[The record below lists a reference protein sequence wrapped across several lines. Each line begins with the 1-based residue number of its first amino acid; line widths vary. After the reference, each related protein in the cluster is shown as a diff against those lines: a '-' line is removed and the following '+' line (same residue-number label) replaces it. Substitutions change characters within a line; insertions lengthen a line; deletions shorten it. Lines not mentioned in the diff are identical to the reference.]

1 MSSAD
6 ARPHIL
12 CAGIGVLD
20 EVFAVERFPVG
31 EFKTQA
37 SAHMSVSG
45 GNAAN
50 AAVAIV
56 RLGARASFVG
66 PLGGPAGGDPNGDR
80 LLALM
85 QAQGIDCSACPRMAG
100 VPSSISAICIDAH
113 GERAIVNH
121 RDDRLVAL
129 RPADP
134 AALVADADPD
144 AVVVDNRF
152 PEFVESICLA
162 ARDRGL
168 PIVLDADE
176 PRRQSNVLLNLV
188 SHVLF
193 SAEGLGAT
201 VGHDDLAAGLV
212 QARALTPSFLA
223 VSDGANGVLW
233 LDGDAL
239 RHTPAFP
246 ITAVDTLG
254 AGDTLHGAFALMLAE
269 GQSERDA
276 MRFASAAAGI
286 KCTRFGGIT
295 GVPSRA
301 EVEEFLARHPAA

>member
-1 MSSAD
+1 VSLIRA
-6 ARPHIL
+6 PHIL

-20 EVFAVERFPVG
+20 EVFRVEQFPVG

-66 PLGGPAGGDPNGDR
+66 PLGGPAGADPNGDKF
-80 LLALM
+80 LALM

-100 VPSSISAICIDAH
+100 VPSSISAICIDPR

-121 RDDRLVAL
+121 RDDRLIAL

-134 AALVADADPD
+134 GALVADADAD

-152 PEFVESICLA
+152 PEFVELVCLA

-176 PRRQSNVLLNLV
+176 PRRESNVLLNLV

-193 SAEGLGAT
+193 SAEGLRAM
-201 VGHDDLAAGLV
+201 VGHDDLAAGLIEV
-212 QARALTPSFLA
+212 RGMTPSFLA

-233 LDGDAL
+233 LEGDAP

-246 ITAVDTLG
+246 IHAVDTLG

-269 GQSERDA
+269 GHGEGDA
-276 MRFASAAAGI
+276 MRFASAAAAI

-301 EVEEFLARHPAA
+301 EVEAFLQERSPA